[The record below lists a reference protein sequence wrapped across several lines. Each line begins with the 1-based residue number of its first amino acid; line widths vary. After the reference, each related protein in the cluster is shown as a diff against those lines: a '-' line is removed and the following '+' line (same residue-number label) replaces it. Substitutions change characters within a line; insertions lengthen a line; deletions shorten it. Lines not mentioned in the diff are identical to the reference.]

1 MARGAKLVTIFWRDI
16 PAQVNAKT
24 RSEKHRVLLKP
35 RFQKAIDRA
44 AMVADKTE
52 ASAYVAEWRQESM
65 QLAGDPKE
73 SAEAEAARLDA
84 AFPLSRLDQ
93 LAKTGGWNPDTNLEE
108 SSDQ

>member
-1 MARGAKLVTIFWRDI
+1 
-16 PAQVNAKT
+16 
-24 RSEKHRVLLKP
+24 
-35 RFQKAIDRA
+35 
-44 AMVADKTE
+44 
-52 ASAYVAEWRQESM
+52 M